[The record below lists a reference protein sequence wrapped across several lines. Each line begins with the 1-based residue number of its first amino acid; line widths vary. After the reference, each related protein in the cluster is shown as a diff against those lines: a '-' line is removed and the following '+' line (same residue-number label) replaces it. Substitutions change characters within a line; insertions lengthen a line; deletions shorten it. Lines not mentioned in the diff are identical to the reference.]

1 MRIQINPDED
11 TFLLDHVVDG
21 SPVLPTVMQ
30 LDLVARALRAAEQE
44 QQQEQKQEQQQ
55 EQKQEQPAGLLLR
68 DITVGPAV
76 RFARPGPRDLDL
88 LCTPE
93 PSRRPAPPAWRCE
106 LRSPGHDAPHLVA
119 VAGPAAGPPLW
130 VPAPGEW
137 ADWLSCGPDLVYP
150 PFFHGPAFQVVGAFG
165 REGGGLRAALAPGL
179 PPLSWGCGPTVLRPR
194 LLELL
199 LQCCGLQE
207 LAETGRMMV
216 PAGFESVRWHLASL
230 TADDRT
236 GAMAVARPRPGRENS
251 GPVFDGQVVTPT
263 GTVLV
268 TVTGYRTADL
278 GQAAHRPHTARL
290 TRCLDS
296 HREPGPAEP
305 AIPEGVSP

>member
-1 MRIQINPDED
+1 LKIQINPEED

-30 LDLVARALRAAEQE
+30 LDLVARTLRAVEQE
-44 QQQEQKQEQQQ
+44 
-55 EQKQEQPAGLLLR
+55 QEQPAGLLLR

-76 RFARPGPRDLDL
+76 RFDRPGPRDLDL

-93 PSRRPAPPAWRCE
+93 PSRGSAPPAWRCE
-106 LRSPGHDAPHLVA
+106 LRSPGHDAPHLV
-119 VAGPAAGPPLW
+119 VAAGH
-130 VPAPGEW
+130 APGSAPWARSRGEW
-137 ADWLSCGPDLVYP
+137 ANSLSCGPDLVYP
-150 PFFHGPAFQVVGAFG
+150 PFFHGPAFQVVGRFG

-216 PAGFESVRWHLASL
+216 PAGFETMHWHLASL
-230 TADDRT
+230 AADDRT
-236 GAMAVARPRPGRENS
+236 SAMAVAWPRPRRVNS
-251 GPVFDGQVVTPT
+251 GRVFDGQVVTPA

-278 GQAAHRPHTARL
+278 GQPARQAYAARL
-290 TRCLDS
+290 SRALAS
-296 HREPGPAEP
+296 QPEPGPRSADDLT
-305 AIPEGVSP
+305 IPEGASP

>member
-1 MRIQINPDED
+1 LRIQINPEKD

-30 LDLVARALRAAEQE
+30 LDLVARALRAAGQE
-44 QQQEQKQEQQQ
+44 QA
-55 EQKQEQPAGLLLR
+55 AGLLLR
-68 DITVGPAV
+68 DVAVGPPV
-76 RFARPGPRDLDL
+76 RFAPPGARDLDL

-93 PSRRPAPPAWRCE
+93 PSRGPEPAWRCE

-119 VAGPAAGPPLW
+119 VAGHAAGPPPW
-130 VPAPGEW
+130 VPAAGAW
-137 ADWLSCGPDLVYP
+137 ANCLSCGPDLVYP
-150 PFFHGPAFQVVGAFG
+150 PFFHGPAFQVVGRFG

-179 PPLSWGCGPTVLRPR
+179 PPLSWVCGPTVLRPR

-216 PAGFESVRWHLASL
+216 PAGFEAVRWHLASL
-230 TADDRT
+230 AADDRT
-236 GAMAVARPRPGRENS
+236 SAVAVARPRPRRVNS
-251 GPVFDGQVVTPT
+251 GRVFDGQVVTLA
-263 GTVLV
+263 GEVLV

-278 GQAAHRPHTARL
+278 GQPARQAYAARL
-290 TRCLDS
+290 SRALDS
-296 HREPGPAEP
+296 QPEPGPRSADDLT
-305 AIPEGVSP
+305 IPEGVSR

>member
-1 MRIQINPDED
+1 LRIQINPDEER
-11 TFLLDHVVDG
+11 FLLDHVVGG

-30 LDLVARALRAAEQE
+30 LDLVAHALRAAGQE
-44 QQQEQKQEQQQ
+44 QA
-55 EQKQEQPAGLLLR
+55 AGLLLR
-68 DITVGPAV
+68 DVAVGPAV
-76 RFARPGPRDLDL
+76 RFARPGARDLDL

-93 PSRRPAPPAWRCE
+93 PSRGPAPPAWRCE

-119 VAGPAAGPPLW
+119 VAGHAAGPPLC
-130 VPAPGEW
+130 VPVAGAW
-137 ADWLSCGPDLVYP
+137 ANGLSCGPDLVYP

-194 LLELL
+194 ILELL

-216 PAGFESVRWHLASL
+216 PAGFEAVRWHLASL
-230 TADDRT
+230 AADDRT
-236 GAMAVARPRPGRENS
+236 SAVALARPRPRPRRVNS
-251 GPVFDGQVVTPT
+251 GRVFDGQVVTLA
-263 GTVLV
+263 GEVLV

-278 GQAAHRPHTARL
+278 GQPARQAYAARL
-290 TRCLDS
+290 SRALAS
-296 HREPGPAEP
+296 QPEPGPRSADDVT
-305 AIPEGVSP
+305 IPEGASR

>member
-1 MRIQINPDED
+1 MRIQIDPEED
-11 TFLLDHVVDG
+11 TFLLDHVVGG
-21 SPVLPTVMQ
+21 SPVLPAVMQ
-30 LDLVARALRAAEQE
+30 LDLAARALRAAGQG
-44 QQQEQKQEQQQ
+44 
-55 EQKQEQPAGLLLR
+55 QPAGLLLR
-68 DITVGPAV
+68 DITVGPPV
-76 RFARPGPRDLDL
+76 RFDRPGPRDLDL
-88 LCTPE
+88 LCSLE
-93 PSRRPAPPAWRCE
+93 PSRGPAPPAWRCE

-119 VAGPAAGPPLW
+119 VGGQAAGPPPW
-130 VPAPGEW
+130 VPAPGAW
-137 ADWLSCGPDLVYP
+137 AGCLRCGPDLVYP

-207 LAETGRMMV
+207 LAQAGRMMV
-216 PAGFESVRWHLASL
+216 PAGLEAVHWHPASL
-230 TADDRT
+230 TVDDRT
-236 GAMAVARPRPGRENS
+236 SAMAVVRPRPGPENS
-251 GPVFDGQVVTPT
+251 GRVFDGQVVTPA

-278 GQAAHRPHTARL
+278 GQAAHRPHSARL

-296 HREPGPAEP
+296 HPEPDHAET
-305 AIPEGVSP
+305 AIPEGASR

>member
-11 TFLLDHVVDG
+11 MFLLDHVVDG

-30 LDLVARALRAAEQE
+30 LDLVARALRAAGQE
-44 QQQEQKQEQQQ
+44 RA
-55 EQKQEQPAGLLLR
+55 AGLLLR
-68 DITVGPAV
+68 DVAVGPAV
-76 RFARPGPRDLDL
+76 RFDRPGPHELDL

-93 PSRRPAPPAWRCE
+93 SSRRPAPPAWRCE

-119 VAGPAAGPPLW
+119 VAEHTAGPPLW
-130 VPAPGEW
+130 VPAPGSW
-137 ADWLSCGPDLVYP
+137 ADCLPCGPDLVYP
-150 PFFHGPAFQVVGAFG
+150 PFFHGPAFQVVSAFG
-165 REGGGLRAALAPGL
+165 RADSGLRAALAPAL

-216 PAGFESVRWHLASL
+216 PASLEAVHWHLASVA
-230 TADDRT
+230 ADDGIR
-236 GAMAVARPRPGRENS
+236 ALAVTRPRTGRENS
-251 GPVFDGQVVTPT
+251 GRVFDGQVVTPA
-263 GTVLV
+263 GEVLV

-278 GQAAHRPHTARL
+278 GQAARLAYAARL
-290 TRCLDS
+290 SRGLS
-296 HREPGPAEP
+296 SLPEPSPRSA
-305 AIPEGVSP
+305 ADLTIPKGA

>member
-1 MRIQINPDED
+1 LRIQINPEED

-30 LDLVARALRAAEQE
+30 LDLVARTLRAVEQE
-44 QQQEQKQEQQQ
+44 
-55 EQKQEQPAGLLLR
+55 QEQPAGLLLR

-76 RFARPGPRDLDL
+76 RFDRPGPRDLDL
-88 LCTPE
+88 LCSPE
-93 PSRRPAPPAWRCE
+93 PSRGPAPPAWRCE
-106 LRSPGHDAPHLVA
+106 LRSPGHDAPHLVV
-119 VAGPAAGPPLW
+119 VAGHAAGS
-130 VPAPGEW
+130 APWARSRGEW
-137 ADWLSCGPDLVYP
+137 AGCLSCRVD
-150 PFFHGPAFQVVGAFG
+150 
-165 REGGGLRAALAPGL
+165 GGLRAALAPGL

-216 PAGFESVRWHLASL
+216 PAGFEAVHWLPASL
-230 TADDRT
+230 TVDDRT
-236 GAMAVARPRPGRENS
+236 SAMAVARPRSGPQNS
-251 GPVFDGQVVTPT
+251 GPVFDGQVVTPA

-278 GQAAHRPHTARL
+278 GQAALRLHSARL

-296 HREPGPAEP
+296 HPEP
-305 AIPEGVSP
+305 APFTRRTCDSRGASR

>member
-1 MRIQINPDED
+1 LKIQINPEED

-30 LDLVARALRAAEQE
+30 LDLVARTLRAVEQE
-44 QQQEQKQEQQQ
+44 QE
-55 EQKQEQPAGLLLR
+55 QEQPAGLLLR

-76 RFARPGPRDLDL
+76 RFDRPGPRDLDL

-93 PSRRPAPPAWRCE
+93 PSRGSAPPAWRCE
-106 LRSPGHDAPHLVA
+106 LRSPGHDAPHLV
-119 VAGPAAGPPLW
+119 VAAGH
-130 VPAPGEW
+130 APGSAPWARSRGEW
-137 ADWLSCGPDLVYP
+137 ANSLSCGPDLVYP
-150 PFFHGPAFQVVGAFG
+150 PFFHGPAFQVVGRFG

-216 PAGFESVRWHLASL
+216 PAGFETMHWHLASL
-230 TADDRT
+230 AADDRT
-236 GAMAVARPRPGRENS
+236 SAMAVAWPRPRRVNS
-251 GPVFDGQVVTPT
+251 GRVFDGQVVTPA

-278 GQAAHRPHTARL
+278 GQPARQAYAARL
-290 TRCLDS
+290 SRALAS
-296 HREPGPAEP
+296 QPEPGPRSADDLT
-305 AIPEGVSP
+305 IPEGASP